1 MLNATNHFNR
11 VLVIAFL
18 LVLAAG
24 SLSLGAAVAADLIH
38 GSGFTSGSAAGVVA
52 HAIDSLAAGAH
63 AWLATHALAALGLGA
78 TVALLSL
85 FLLWIELRHVLA
97 QPQLVLSRGHLGQVA
112 ISLDQIG
119 ILAQH
124 EAESVEGV
132 REVRTVAQA
141 HKAGINVQQTVAV
154 EPEQPLPALAEQ
166 IQQRV
171 KQSLEYHLGFP
182 VAAVRVQLQQASL
195 SKALL

>member
-1 MLNATNHFNR
+1 
-11 VLVIAFL
+11 
-18 LVLAAG
+18 
-24 SLSLGAAVAADLIH
+24 
-38 GSGFTSGSAAGVVA
+38 
-52 HAIDSLAAGAH
+52 
-63 AWLATHALAALGLGA
+63 
-78 TVALLSL
+78 
-85 FLLWIELRHVLA
+85 VLA

>member
-1 MLNATNHFNR
+1 
-11 VLVIAFL
+11 
-18 LVLAAG
+18 
-24 SLSLGAAVAADLIH
+24 
-38 GSGFTSGSAAGVVA
+38 
-52 HAIDSLAAGAH
+52 
-63 AWLATHALAALGLGA
+63 
-78 TVALLSL
+78 LLSL